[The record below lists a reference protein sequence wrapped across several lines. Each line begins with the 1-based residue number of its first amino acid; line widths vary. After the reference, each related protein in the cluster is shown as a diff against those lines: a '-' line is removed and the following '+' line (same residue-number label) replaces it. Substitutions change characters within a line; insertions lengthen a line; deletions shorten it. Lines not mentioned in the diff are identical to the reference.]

1 LKWSVDTDLIVHEGI
16 PCTAEEIIKE
26 IFQEMEKLPPTQKT
40 CDNDS
45 DDENNDTVSDEH
57 VMPPPNHE
65 DALQCVS

>member
-1 LKWSVDTDLIVHEGI
+1 LKWSVDADLIVHEGI
-16 PCTAEEIIKE
+16 PCTAEEILK
-26 IFQEMEKLPPTQKT
+26 EMEKLPPTHKT

-45 DDENNDTVSDEH
+45 DDENNDTVSDES